1 MISLK
6 YKLFVTPKEAFLF
19 ARLDENKD
27 KIKPEKIY
35 VVFDYKKDR
44 KYHFIS
50 FLFLDE
56 NQQDLSLLTVMKD
69 NKLSAALFAGSM
81 ITIDKML
88 EKLFGIDQE
97 FEVVSRQTFE
107 KQFGKLDIKDSDVV
121 LR

>member
-69 NKLSAALFAGSM
+69 NKLSTALFAGSM